1 MFMGVGGNG
10 EINLTL
16 QKQTLMHARIIR
28 LAGIFISEKPGSV
41 TVEHKTCTASVSV
54 QKCIS
59 QYAEVCGPQIEQFNL
74 DVLYPCYHVDS
85 YLRRN

>member
-1 MFMGVGGNG
+1 
-10 EINLTL
+10 
-16 QKQTLMHARIIR
+16 MHARIIR

-41 TVEHKTCTASVSV
+41 TVEHKTCTASVSG

-59 QYAEVCGPQIEQFNL
+59 QYAEVYGPQIEQFNL